1 MNLQSVFNET
11 ATEAERQWLNTK
23 LAAPT
28 PAKLAAFV
36 AVPRFVGRRP
46 VPGMPPNGMLP
57 NGVPSNGVPS
67 NWTLDQL
74 ARVLL
79 LTSLPPEPEAN
90 YIQAIQTLFD
100 TAELQELV
108 ALYSALPLL
117 KYPDRWLF
125 QATEAVRSNM
135 GPVFD
140 AIAFGNTYPAD
151 YFPEAAWNQLVLKC
165 IFNDKP
171 INRITGLAERAN
183 QTLANDLSN
192 FAHERWAAGR
202 TVPAEVWQ
210 LIPRF
215 MNETLL
221 VDVKKLAQSPDERD
235 RHAARQVCLETAYEP
250 AKTLI
255 T

>member
-1 MNLQSVFNET
+1 MTALQPNFINA
-11 ATEAERQWLNTK
+11 ATDTERQWLETK

-28 PAKLAAFV
+28 PARLAAFV
-36 AVPRFVGRRP
+36 AAPRFIARRN
-46 VPGMPPNGMLP
+46 VPETLNGAPPN
-57 NGVPSNGVPS
+57 
-67 NWTLDQL
+67 WTMDQL

-79 LTSLPPEPEAN
+79 LTSLPTEPEDA
-90 YIQAIQTLFD
+90 YIKAIQTLFD

-117 KYPDRWLF
+117 TYPERWLF

-140 AIAFGNTYPAD
+140 AIAFDNTYPAD

-171 INRITGLAERAN
+171 ISRITGLAQRAN

-221 VDVKKLAQSPDERD
+221 ADVKKLLQSPAESD
-235 RHAARQVCLETAYEP
+235 RLAARQVCTETDYEP
-250 AKTLI
+250 AKQLTVI
-255 T
+255 NKQ

>member
-1 MNLQSVFNET
+1 MNLHSLFNEA
-11 ATEAERQWLNTK
+11 ATETERQWLDTK

-36 AVPRFVGRRP
+36 AVPRFVARRP
-46 VPGMPPNGMLP
+46 VPGKPD
-57 NGVPSNGVPS
+57 
-67 NWTLDQL
+67 WIIDQL

-79 LTSLPPEPEAN
+79 LTSIPSDDEAA
-90 YIQAIQTLFD
+90 YVKAVQTLFD

-117 KYPDRWLF
+117 AYPQRWLF

-151 YFPEAAWNQLVLKC
+151 YFPELAWNQLVLKC

-171 INRITGLAERAN
+171 INNRPTSATKTPPGWFVRK
-183 QTLANDLSN
+183 
-192 FAHERWAAGR
+192 R
-202 TVPAEVWQ
+202 P
-210 LIPRF
+210 
-215 MNETLL
+215 MN
-221 VDVKKLAQSPDERD
+221 
-235 RHAARQVCLETAYEP
+235 RQ
-250 AKTLI
+250 KH
-255 T
+255 

>member
-1 MNLQSVFNET
+1 MNLQPTFNET
-11 ATEAERQWLNTK
+11 ATDAERQWLETK

-28 PAKLAAFV
+28 SAKLGAFV
-36 AVPRFVGRRP
+36 AVPRFVARRN
-46 VPGMPPNGMLP
+46 VPDKPNGMS
-57 NGVPSNGVPS
+57 SNGVPS
-67 NWTLDQL
+67 NWTMDQL

-79 LTSLPPEPEAN
+79 LTSLPPEPEAT
-90 YIQAIQTLFD
+90 YVQAIQTLFD

-117 KYPDRWLF
+117 AYPERWLF

-171 INRITGLAERAN
+171 ITRITGLAQRAN

-221 VDVKKLAQSPDERD
+221 ADVKKLLQSPDERD
-235 RHAARQVCLETAYEP
+235 RDAARQVCLETAYEP
-250 AKTLI
+250 AKALI
-255 T
+255 KQV

>member
-1 MNLQSVFNET
+1 MMTLQAIFSET
-11 ATEAERQWLNTK
+11 ATEAEQQWLATK
-23 LAAPT
+23 LAMPT
-28 PAKLAAFV
+28 SARLSAFV
-36 AVPRFVGRRP
+36 AAPRFVHRRH
-46 VPGMPPNGMLP
+46 VPGRPD
-57 NGVPSNGVPS
+57 
-67 NWTLDQL
+67 WTMDQL

-79 LTSLPPEPEAN
+79 LTSIAPEPEAD
-90 YIQAIQTLFD
+90 YVKAIQTLFD

-108 ALYSALPLL
+108 SLYSALPLL
-117 KYPDRWLF
+117 AYPERWLF

-140 AIAFGNTYPAD
+140 AIAFGNTYPAT
-151 YFPEAAWNQLVLKC
+151 YFPEPAWNQLVLKC

-171 INRITGLAERAN
+171 ITRITGLTQRAN

-210 LIPRF
+210 LVPPF

-221 VDVKKLAQSPDERD
+221 ADVKKLAQSADERD
-235 RHAARQVCLETAYEP
+235 RLAARQVCEETTYEP
-250 AKTLI
+250 AKALLDSVQ
-255 T
+255 